1 MKAVVKAT
9 GEIVDVVFENT
20 YVKDGVKISV
30 WTDGKKEYSKQSL
43 NFNYSDMPSK
53 RYMRYELTKDIAQG
67 LCTNLYPILNRD
79 YETIA
84 EESIRLA
91 DEIIKKLKE

>member
-1 MKAVVKAT
+1 
-9 GEIVDVVFENT
+9 
-20 YVKDGVKISV
+20 
-30 WTDGKKEYSKQSL
+30 
-43 NFNYSDMPSK
+43 MPSK
-53 RYMRYELTKDIAQG
+53 QCMRYELTKDIAQG

-91 DEIIKKLKE
+91 DEIIKQLKETEE

>member
-1 MKAVVKAT
+1 
-9 GEIVDVVFENT
+9 
-20 YVKDGVKISV
+20 
-30 WTDGKKEYSKQSL
+30 
-43 NFNYSDMPSK
+43 
-53 RYMRYELTKDIAQG
+53 MRYELTKDIAQG

>member
-1 MKAVVKAT
+1 MKARVKAT
-9 GEIVDVVFENT
+9 GVIVDVVFESSH
-20 YVKDGVKISV
+20 VKDGVKISV
-30 WTDGKKEYSKQSL
+30 WTDGKKEYSRQSL

-53 RYMRYELTKDIAQG
+53 QCMRYELTKDIAQG